1 MCRYLET
8 IKLYDGAFFRLNLHQ
23 QRIEKTI
30 SLNFQGTGFFDLTDF
45 LHQQEVPD
53 SGLFKCRLVYDN
65 QSRFVEF
72 QPYHIRPINTL
83 KLVEAQIPASLF
95 KTENRQMY
103 QAAFDQR
110 GVADDVLIIRNGMLT
125 DSSYCNVALFN
136 GHEWLTPCL
145 PLLYGTQRQN
155 LISQQIIQEAD
166 ISVDSISEFQSIR
179 LFNAMIE
186 FGELELSVAAIIQ

>member
-8 IKLYDGAFFRLNLHQ
+8 IKLKDGEFFRLNLHQ

-30 SLNFQGTGFFDLTDF
+30 SLNYQGAGFFDLTDF
-45 LHQQEVPD
+45 LHQQDIPD

-65 QSRFVEF
+65 QNRSVEF
-72 QPYHIRPINTL
+72 LPYYIRPINSL
-83 KLVEAQIPASLF
+83 KLVEADIPASLF
-95 KTENRQMY
+95 KTEDRQLY
-103 QAAFDQR
+103 NAAFAQR
-110 GVADDVLIIRNGMLT
+110 GEADDVLIVRNAMLT

-136 GHEWLTPCL
+136 GREWLTPSL
-145 PLLYGTQRQN
+145 PLLYGTQRQF

-166 ISVDSISEFQSIR
+166 ISVDSISEFQSIC

-186 FGELELSVAAIIQ
+186 FGELELPVESIIQ